1 MYCEVICIST
11 IKIKSSQM
19 DPVSNA
25 YHKAH
30 LFKKTLLI
38 AFCILT
44 KEQGEVLGMQAARC
58 GTCPSATCL
67 AYLHIHSAPLFIYG
81 SVYWTFA

>member
-1 MYCEVICIST
+1 
-11 IKIKSSQM
+11 M

-38 AFCILT
+38 AFCYT
-44 KEQGEVLGMQAARC
+44 NE
-58 GTCPSATCL
+58 GTRRGFGNASSQMWHLPFS
-67 AYLHIHSAPLFIYG
+67 YLHCLVTYAQPPPLIYG